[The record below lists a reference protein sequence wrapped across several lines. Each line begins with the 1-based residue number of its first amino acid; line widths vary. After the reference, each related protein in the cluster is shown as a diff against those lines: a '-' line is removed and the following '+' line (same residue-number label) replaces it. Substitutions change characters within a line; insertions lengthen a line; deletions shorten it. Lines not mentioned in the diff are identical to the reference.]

1 MSKVIVHALY
11 DDDDKLK
18 DGARR
23 VRELGYGINEV
34 FSPFPVHGID
44 KIMGLNRTR
53 ISICCFIYGCT
64 GFSLALWMISY
75 MLVYD
80 WPIDIGGKPNFSIY
94 HNLPSWIPILFESTV
109 FCAAHGMAITFLLRS
124 WLFPGVSP
132 KNPDPRTTDDHFLM
146 LTTAYNE
153 QDINAL
159 VGAANATGAV
169 EVKQVISHDS
179 HH

>member
-1 MSKVIVHALY
+1 MSSHSQTVVHALY
-11 DDDDKLK
+11 NDDDRLK
-18 DGARR
+18 DGAKK
-23 VRELGYGINEV
+23 VRGMGYSINEV

-44 KIMGLNRTR
+44 KIMGLKRTR

-80 WPIDIGGKPNFSIY
+80 WPIDIGGKPNFTIY

-109 FCAAHGMAITFLLRS
+109 LCSAHGMALTFLLRS

-146 LTTAYNE
+146 VMPAYSE

-159 VGAANATGAV
+159 TAAARETGAV
-169 EVKQVISHDS
+169 EVTTVHA
-179 HH
+179 

>member
-1 MSKVIVHALY
+1 MSHTFVHALY
-11 DDDDKLK
+11 NDDDRLK
-18 DGARR
+18 DGAKK
-23 VRELGYGINEV
+23 VRSLGFNIKEV

-44 KIMGLNRTR
+44 KIMGLKRTR

-80 WPIDIGGKPNFSIY
+80 WPIDIGGKPNFTIY

-109 FCAAHGMAITFLLRS
+109 LCAAHGMAITFLLRS
-124 WLFPGVSP
+124 WLLPGVSP

-146 LTTAYNE
+146 VMPAYSESEINSITAAVKE
-153 QDINAL
+153 S
-159 VGAANATGAV
+159 GAV
-169 EVKQVISHDS
+169 EVKTVHA
-179 HH
+179 